1 MVASDDRPE
10 VHENR
15 DPQVNDDEPVDDL
28 LPRPTVGDVSR
39 AEHET

>member
-1 MVASDDRPE
+1 MRASEAVPR
-10 VHENR
+10 N
-15 DPQVNDDEPVDDL
+15 PQVNDDEPVDDL